1 MAKGNF
7 LTSQVRG
14 KLGDVVFYRQDG
26 EQVSRSRN
34 RHPHNPKTVPQLYQ
48 RAILGTVTGVY
59 KVGKEIFDHSFEGY
73 SVGAHNQREF
83 IRRNTKLLRSL
94 VATDLNNNRTG
105 DDAVG
110 RVMGPGTASPVGFA
124 GLIVSAG
131 TYPMQAFTFTP
142 IDREAQDPAQWLL
155 PVAVTDETRSAYAA
169 RVGLIADD
177 IYTFVMLYS
186 DSDTDEI
193 VYRVNSV
200 TGAWGALQYRE
211 HFAFLRLRVRADFV
225 ASTVAMT
232 DVKLSDIFVF
242 DTYSPD
248 IDVATLSAQAFG
260 SELTLDGI
268 VTAPGGAEGYIALI
282 RSRLDSDLRSNSAMV
297 IASPSTALGITSEW
311 ILPAWQ
317 QGTEAVGNSELILEG
332 GGF

>member
-26 EQVSRSRN
+26 EQISRSRN
-34 RHPHNPKTVPQLYQ
+34 RHPRNPKTVPQLYQ
-48 RAILGTVTGVY
+48 RAIMSTVTLAY
-59 KVGKEIFDHSFEGY
+59 KAGREIYDHAFEGFT
-73 SVGAHNQREF
+73 VGAGCQREF
-83 IRRNTKLLRSL
+83 LRQNAKLLRSL
-94 VATDLNNNRTG
+94 VATDINNNRTG
-105 DDAVG
+105 EDAVG
-110 RVMGPGTASPVGFA
+110 RVVGPGTASPVGFA

-131 TYPMQAFTFTP
+131 TYPMRAFNFTP

-155 PVAVTDETRSAYAA
+155 PSATSDETRATYAA

-177 IYTFVMLYS
+177 IYTFVMLYA
-186 DSDTDEI
+186 DSADDPI
-193 VYRVNSV
+193 VYRVNGV
-200 TGAWGALQYRE
+200 TGTFGALQYRE

-225 ASTVAMT
+225 ASTEAMGDT
-232 DVKLSDIFVF
+232 DLSDIFDF

-248 IDVATLSAQAFG
+248 IDVATLSNLSYNQ
-260 SELTLDGI
+260 ELTLEGI
-268 VTAPGGAEGYIALI
+268 LNAPGGAEGYIALI

-297 IASPSTALGITSEW
+297 IASPDTALGITSEW

-317 QGTEAVGNSELILEG
+317 QGAEAVGNSE
-332 GGF
+332 

>member
-34 RHPHNPKTVPQLYQ
+34 RHPSNPKTAPQLYQ

-59 KVGKEIFDHSFEGY
+59 KVGKEIFDHSFEGF
-73 SVGAHNQREF
+73 SVGANNQREF

-105 DDAVG
+105 ENAVG

-124 GLIVSAG
+124 GLIVSSG
-131 TYPMQAFTFTP
+131 TYPMQAFNFTA
-142 IDREAQDPAQWLL
+142 IDTSAGDPAQWKL
-155 PVAVTDETRSAYAA
+155 PAATTDETRSAYAA

-186 DSDTDEI
+186 DTVADPI
-193 VYRVNSV
+193 VYRVNGV
-200 TGAWGALQYRE
+200 TGDGGALQYRE

-225 ASTVAMT
+225 TSTAVMT
-232 DVKLSDIFVF
+232 GTTLSNIFVF
-242 DTYSPD
+242 DSYSPD
-248 IDVATLSAQAFG
+248 IDLATLSANAYDL
-260 SELTLDGI
+260 ELTLDGI
-268 VTAPGGAEGYIALI
+268 VAAPGGAEGYIALI

-297 IASPSTALGITSEW
+297 IATPGTLLGISSEW

-317 QGTEAVGNSELILEG
+317 QGTESVGNSELILEG